1 MPTKKIL
8 VTGSAGFIGMHTAIR
23 LAQDGHDVV
32 GIDNLNTY
40 YSVDLKLAR
49 LREQGVPT
57 HRIEYNKL
65 LQGKNG
71 IRFAQLD
78 ITDEHHLEELFTQEV
93 FDIVIHLAAQAGVRY
108 SIENPHAYIDS
119 NVKGFLHILE
129 SCRKHPIQHLV
140 FASSSSVYGNTNQVP
155 FSEAQPTDTPVSLYA
170 ATKKANEAMAHSYAS
185 VHKLP
190 VTGLRFFTVYGPWGR
205 PDMALFKFTEKILA
219 GEPIDVYNHGHLSR
233 DFTYIDDIVEGI
245 VRILDA
251 PPSTVHRLSSIVH
264 EPSSNVHGPS
274 SIYNIGRGEPIPL
287 NSFITAI
294 EQATGKQAI
303 RNNLPM
309 QPGDVER
316 TFADVS
322 ALAQLTDYQPGMQLE
337 EGVRRFVEWY
347 VDMHTNKG
355 I

>member
-1 MPTKKIL
+1 
-8 VTGSAGFIGMHTAIR
+8 MHTALR
-23 LAQDGHDVV
+23 LAKDGYSVV

-49 LREQGVPT
+49 LREQGIDT
-57 HRIEYNKL
+57 QQIAY
-65 LQGKNG
+65 GKMLEGNNG

-78 ITDEHHLEELFTQEV
+78 ITDEQHLGRLFAQEQ
-93 FDIVIHLAAQAGVRY
+93 FDYVIHLAAQAGVRY

-129 SCRKHPIQHLV
+129 SCRKHGIQHLV
-140 FASSSSVYGNTNQVP
+140 FASSSSVYGNSSQVP
-155 FSEAQPTDTPVSLYA
+155 FTESQPTDAPVSLYA

-185 VHKLP
+185 VYGLT

-205 PDMALFKFTEKILA
+205 PDMALFKFTDKILR
-219 GEPIDVYNHGHLSR
+219 GEPIDVYNNGQLSR

-245 VRILDA
+245 VRILAVHPGDEKGGDHGT
-251 PPSTVHRLSSIVH
+251 STTAHHTSINY
-264 EPSSNVHGPS
+264 SL
-274 SIYNIGRGEPIPL
+274 YNIGRGEPVAL
-287 NSFITAI
+287 EDFITAI

-316 TFADVS
+316 TWS
-322 ALAQLTDYQPGMQLE
+322 SIHNLYKIIGYIPRRRLE
-337 EGVRRFVEWY
+337 EGVTRFINWY
-347 VDMHTNKG
+347 KNYNKV
-355 I
+355 